1 MPFPLLA
8 AGALGLGAAGL
19 VNSIS
24 GANKQE
30 EFQKQQAEE
39 AKKAA
44 RRAALE
50 RAIGIG
56 GIQRGANVLQPPDM
70 STYQIVNAIT
80 GLGSNLLGQN
90 WKQ

>member
-1 MPFPLLA
+1 MDPLTI
-8 AGALGLGAAGL
+8 GALTLGAGGL
-19 VNSIS
+19 FNSIS

-56 GIQRGANVLQPPDM
+56 GISRQQSVLQPPDM
-70 STYQIVNAIT
+70 STYQIVNALT

-90 WKQ
+90 WKK